1 MLRSSCTWKKVERR
15 RPLVRQ
21 VAIPDSG
28 GREPEPARCVA
39 TEMASDE
46 GAASFALFIDYL
58 APSTLVIVV
67 THGQS
72 DYRSARDVG
81 LRDAFESIGSTQDC
95 ACETPTHCNC
105 LHHPQ

>member
-1 MLRSSCTWKKVERR
+1 M
-15 RPLVRQ
+15 
-21 VAIPDSG
+21 
-28 GREPEPARCVA
+28 
-39 TEMASDE
+39 
-46 GAASFALFIDYL
+46 
-58 APSTLVIVV
+58 IVV

-105 LHHPQ
+105 ALGVYGTYTYAIIGLKGGSALAESRSSSSEVSISALWACDPDEKGLPNISELKE